1 VPADPLS
8 SVVGALGLRA
18 GRRALVRGLRSTT
31 AWRVWYGAVVALL
44 LCLPSWLHAPAWAAP
59 GEPLSGSL
67 ADEPSEEA
75 DAITAEAVA
84 EAADAGSPAVA
95 AERRPDAA
103 LSARFEAAL
112 RLIGSGAGERQ
123 RQAAQQLEALAS
135 EAPGSELAPEAL
147 FEAAQLYEEHL
158 AEPEAARRCYRSLVR
173 RYPQSRLLR
182 RASQRLLQLDAAL
195 RSGAP
200 ALITF
205 QQILRT
211 TGEASAERRARLLT
225 LISESPNFALADQAL
240 FLVADTSL
248 RLGDEA
254 VAAQQF
260 ASLYQRFPR
269 SLWSAQGHRAQAE
282 ADLRARRIDSARAH
296 YVALQAYP
304 EAPWPLIASEGLR
317 ACNSAARRQ
326 LAAIAAWTFLLLGAA
341 LSLWRSRRVLWPAP
355 FEVWY
360 YAPLSTFLS
369 AVALWAQ
376 GGALAA
382 PIAVLGLSGTAIAWL
397 SAAAARRLVA
407 QPSGSRLLAWARLF
421 SGLGLRALA
430 VLALCFLV
438 VYHFNLVEL
447 VAETLR
453 NGPDAE

>member
-1 VPADPLS
+1 MPALRLS
-8 SVVGALGLRA
+8 CWPCRPRSTSGALATGLA
-18 GRRALVRGLRSTT
+18 ALVWCVLSLGDR
-31 AWRVWYGAVVALL
+31 
-44 LCLPSWLHAPAWAAP
+44 AAEAAQ

-67 ADEPSEEA
+67 ADEVADEVADEA

-84 EAADAGSPAVA
+84 HPVDAGTKSSAHSGEGRA
-95 AERRPDAA
+95 AAA

-112 RLIGSGAGERQ
+112 RLIGSGDSERS
-123 RQAAQQLEALAS
+123 RQAARELEALAA
-135 EAPGSELAPEAL
+135 EAPQSELAPEAL
-147 FEAAQLYEEHL
+147 FEAAQLYEEHVGD
-158 AEPEAARRCYRSLVR
+158 PEAARRCYRSLVQ
-173 RYPQSRLLR
+173 RYPHSRLLR
-182 RASQRLLQLDAAL
+182 RANQRLIQLDVAL

-200 ALITF
+200 ALVTF

-225 LISESPNFALADQAL
+225 LLAESPDFALADQAL
-240 FLVADTSL
+240 FLAADTSL
-248 RLGDEA
+248 RLGDET
-254 VAAQQF
+254 AAAAQF

-296 YVALQAYP
+296 YGALQAYP
-304 EAPWPLIASEGLR
+304 EAPWPLIQSDGLR
-317 ACNSAARRQ
+317 ACKTAARRQ
-326 LAAIAAWTFLLLGAA
+326 SAATAAWVFLLGCAGF
-341 LSLWRSRRVLWPAP
+341 SLWRSRRVLWPAP

-360 YAPLSTFLS
+360 YLPLSTFLS

-376 GGALAA
+376 GGALAL
-382 PIAVLGLSGTAIAWL
+382 PIGILGLGGTAMAWL
-397 SAAAARRLVA
+397 SAAAARQLVMRP
-407 QPSGSRLLAWARLF
+407 QGSRAREWARLL
-421 SGLGLRALA
+421 SGLGLRVAA